1 MSHRL
6 PLDILP
12 QPDDVT
18 CGPTCLQAV
27 YRWHGDELPLEQVI
41 REVPQLPAG
50 GTLAVHLACHALARG
65 LRARIY
71 TYNLQVFDPTWFSLE
86 PEAFADKLREQRAVK
101 PDGRLEDATE
111 AYLRFLQLGGE
122 LRQADLTP
130 ALLRRYLSRELP
142 ILTGLSAT
150 WLYRTAREIPETN
163 EHDDVHGLPAGHF
176 VVLSGLD
183 EQPRRVHVADPYDR
197 NPMAPG
203 RLYDVPLQR
212 AVSAILLGTV
222 TWDANLLVV
231 APQDHPQWPS

>member
-6 PLDILP
+6 PIDILP

-27 YRWHGDELPLEQVI
+27 YSWHGDELPLEQVI
-41 REVPQLPAG
+41 REVPQLPLG
-50 GTLAVHLACHALARG
+50 GTLAVHLACHALSRG

-71 TYNLQVFDPTWFSLE
+71 TYNLQVFDPTWFGLE
-86 PEAFADKLREQRAVK
+86 PAAFADKLREQRAVK
-101 PDGRLEDATE
+101 HDDRLEDATE
-111 AYLRFLQLGGE
+111 AYLRFLHLGGE

-130 ALLRRYLSRELP
+130 GLLRRYLSRQLP

-150 WLYRTAREIPETN
+150 WLYGTAREIPETN
-163 EHDDVHGLPAGHF
+163 QYDDVQGFPAGHF

-183 EQPRRVHVADPYDR
+183 EQRRVHVADPYDR

-203 RLYDVPLQR
+203 RLYDVPLVR
-212 AVSAILLGTV
+212 VVSAVLLGSYTR
-222 TWDANLLVV
+222 DANLLVV